1 MKQLLKNFTNYNL
14 WANSK
19 ICYFLSAIDKTVN
32 DEITNERIAIIQE
45 TVLKIWEN
53 EVIWYN
59 RFNGDTTS
67 KKPCENLN
75 GGFEEFQKM
84 FLDQSHRLVSY
95 AASLDDSQLNSDFE
109 YSNPNGEKFKTQLY
123 RVIMHCVNHSTYLR
137 GQVVTMLRS
146 IGYENLSSLDLETYL
161 KEGQN

>member
-1 MKQLLKNFTNYNL
+1 MKKLLKNYTNYNL

-19 ICYFLSAIDKTVN
+19 ICYFLSAINETVN
-32 DEITNERIAIIQE
+32 DVIMNDRITIINE
-45 TVLKIWEN
+45 TVYKIWDN
-53 EVIWYN
+53 ETIWYN

-67 KKPCENLN
+67 KNTSENFN
-75 GGFEEFQKM
+75 GSFIEFQKK

>member
-1 MKQLLKNFTNYNL
+1 MKQLLKNYTNYNL

-19 ICYFLSAIDKTVN
+19 ICYFISAIDETVN
-32 DEITNERIAIIQE
+32 DEITNDRVMIIKE
-45 TVLKIWEN
+45 SVYKIWDN
-53 EVIWYN
+53 ETIWYN
-59 RFNGDTTS
+59 RFTRDATS
-67 KKPCENLN
+67 KNPADNFN
-75 GGFEEFQKM
+75 GSFIEFQKK

-109 YSNPNGEKFKTQLY
+109 YSNPAGEKFKTQLY

-137 GQVVTMLRS
+137 GQIVTMLGS